1 MNPLKAGLIV
11 LICLILL
18 WLGIR
23 LARRAIDLGIAQ
35 GYEAER
41 RRKEEEAAGKER

>member
-1 MNPLKAGLIV
+1 MNPLKAGLIL

-18 WLGIR
+18 WLGVR
-23 LARRAIDLGIAQ
+23 LARRAIDLGIAA

-41 RRKEEEAAGKER
+41 RRREEDDPRP

>member
-1 MNPLKAGLIV
+1 MNPLKAGLIL

-23 LARRAIDLGIAQ
+23 MTRRAIDLAIRE

-41 RRKEEEAAGKER
+41 RRREREDAER

>member
-11 LICLILL
+11 LICLVLF
-18 WLGIR
+18 WLGVR
-23 LARRAIDLGIAQ
+23 LARRAIDLAIAA

-41 RRKEEEAAGKER
+41 RRKEDEEGR

>member
-23 LARRAIDLGIAQ
+23 LARRAIDLGIAA

-41 RRKEEEAAGKER
+41 RRKEAEDEEGR

>member
-11 LICLILL
+11 LICLILF
-18 WLGIR
+18 WLGVR
-23 LARRAIDLGIAQ
+23 LARRAIDLGIAA

-41 RRKEEEAAGKER
+41 RRKDDEERP